1 MKVILIKDVKS
12 QGKKGDLIN
21 VSDGYGRN
29 YLIPQKLAIEADNS
43 AINDLKNKQAAKQFK
58 IDEQKKE
65 ALALAEKISAAKVV
79 IYASSGSEGRM
90 YGSVTSADIAEALKS
105 QCGIEID
112 KKKIELSEVI
122 KTFGTYTVNIKL
134 FTDISAKINIVIA
147 QKQ

>member
-65 ALALAEKISAAKVV
+65 ALALAEKISSSQVV
-79 IYASSGSEGRM
+79 IRASSGAEGKM
-90 YGSVTSADIAEALKS
+90 YGSVTNADIADALKA
-105 QCGIEID
+105 QCNIEID
-112 KKKIELSEVI
+112 KKKIELSETI
-122 KTFGTYTVNIKL
+122 KTFGTYTVNAKL
-134 FTDISAKINIVIA
+134 YTDISAKINLVVT